1 MKEISRRLRKLEVS
15 HAAQRNAHGL
25 NPADVLRQRV
35 CRHQAAE
42 TGRPYE
48 ELLRE
53 SEMESQAFW
62 ASYDGDRSIVGILRS
77 RFDRK
82 VKPTLGSGCASAIE
96 PMRRSDD

>member
-35 CRHQAAE
+35 CRRRAAE

-53 SEMESQAFW
+53 SETESQAFW
-62 ASYDGDRSIVGILRS
+62 ENYDGDGTISDILLTRY
-77 RFDRK
+77 RGR
-82 VKPTLGSGCASAIE
+82 ASVVRTQA
-96 PMRRSDD
+96 SVTTQ